1 MLGMLQSKILPVEW
15 RQIHFLLGDPVR
27 ARDPVP
33 DDPVSSVDEADDR
46 DPLAVYFVPGA
57 VDLPP

>member
-1 MLGMLQSKILPVEW
+1 MEW